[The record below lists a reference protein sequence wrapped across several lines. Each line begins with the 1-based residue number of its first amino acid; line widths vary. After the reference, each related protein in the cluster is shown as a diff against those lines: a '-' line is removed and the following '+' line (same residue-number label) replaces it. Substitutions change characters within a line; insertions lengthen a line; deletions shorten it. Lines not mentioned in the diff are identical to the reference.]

1 MAAPLKDIVSMFETE
16 KHRTSAERA
25 FEQDA
30 QRFADTEV
38 SENSVIVSEEC
49 NEFVNNKLQ
58 ELLN

>member
-16 KHRTSAERA
+16 KHRTSSERA

-30 QRFADTEV
+30 QRFADAEV

-49 NEFVNNKLQ
+49 NEFVYIKLQ
-58 ELLN
+58 ELLK